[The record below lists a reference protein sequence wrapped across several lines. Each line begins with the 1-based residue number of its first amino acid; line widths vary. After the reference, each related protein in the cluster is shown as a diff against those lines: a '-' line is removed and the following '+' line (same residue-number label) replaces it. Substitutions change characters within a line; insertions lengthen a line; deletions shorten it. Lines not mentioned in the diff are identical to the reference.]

1 MQQLSL
7 AHQDD
12 LDYVAAMTALPAD
25 QTALEVLTDVRRKV
39 GAAGGVDYSRIPDE
53 DLLAAIDYCIY
64 PNLVGPINAGNWI
77 LFRFRPNGD
86 DPDSCLYDVMFLH
99 RFGKGKE
106 APKVE
111 RQFYPS
117 WKDHD
122 DWGPVIGQDLWNM
135 AIVQAGMHDPLFE
148 GLRLNRQEM
157 GVRNHAKFVQ
167 RLVDNAG

>member
-1 MQQLSL
+1 
-7 AHQDD
+7 
-12 LDYVAAMTALPAD
+12 
-25 QTALEVLTDVRRKV
+25 VLTDVRRKV

-86 DPDSCLYDVMFLH
+86 DPNSCMYDVMFLH

-111 RQFYPS
+111 REFYPS

-122 DWGPVIGQDLWNM
+122 GWGPVIGQDLWNM
-135 AIVQAGMHDPLFE
+135 GDRAGGDARPV
-148 GLRLNRQEM
+148 
-157 GVRNHAKFVQ
+157 VRGAAAEPPGDGRAQPREVHPAPGGQCRVM
-167 RLVDNAG
+167 RTGEPSRT